1 MASTILEAWIR
12 ISLERVEPPAGR
24 LGLVTDTQPASNAGS
39 QEVSFTGWLGL
50 LRALEELL
58 RSTEAPA

>member
-1 MASTILEAWIR
+1 MEIR

-24 LGLVTDTQPASNAGS
+24 LGLVSDPRQAADAGS

-50 LRALEELL
+50 LRALEEVIGP
-58 RSTEAPA
+58 TEDPA